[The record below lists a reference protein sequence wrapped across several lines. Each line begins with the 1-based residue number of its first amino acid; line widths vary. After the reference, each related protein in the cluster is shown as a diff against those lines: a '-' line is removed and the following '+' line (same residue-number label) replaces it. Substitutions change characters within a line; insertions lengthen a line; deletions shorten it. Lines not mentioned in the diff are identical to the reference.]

1 MANKNKKKRNK
12 VYRGADAAMD
22 RPSVTRISAVNR
34 SKFGQWWFDNKKI
47 AKPILIISGVIV
59 VLMWLITEII
69 RIASGA

>member
-12 VYRGADAAMD
+12 VYRGADAAMS
-22 RPSVTRISAVNR
+22 RPSVTRITAANR

-47 AKPILIISGVIV
+47 AKPVLIITAV
-59 VLMWLITEII
+59 VAGLIWLTTEII

>member
-22 RPSVTRISAVNR
+22 RPSVTRITAANR

-47 AKPILIISGVIV
+47 AKPVLIITAIV
-59 VLMWLITEII
+59 AVLIWLTTEII